1 MNGFTATFLAALA
14 ISVAL
19 QTWLAMRQVAH
30 VRAHRS
36 SVPSPFRDRVP
47 LEVHQKAADYTVAKT
62 QLAIAVAAVD
72 AAVLLAWTLAGGL
85 DRLDRAW
92 RLLELTPALAGA
104 GLIASA
110 LLLTALLR
118 LPLFAYA
125 QFVIDERFGFNRLTA
140 RLFLADTIK
149 KGLLLAAVAA
159 PLAAVVVWLM
169 ENTGGLWWLYVWTL
183 WTAFVL
189 ARMWAYPSLVAPLFN
204 RFTPLG
210 DEGLRARI
218 AGLLERCGLVLDR
231 VLVMD
236 GSRRSSHGN
245 AYVSGVGGGKR
256 IVLLDTLLD
265 ALDPDEI
272 EAVLAHEIGHV
283 KRRHLSRYLAATS
296 LVSLGALLLLDE
308 LTGRPGF
315 TQGLGV
321 SQPSSHAA
329 LALFLLAWPVLGV
342 FLKPPAAAMLR
353 RFEFEADAFA
363 AQHGDPQALIR
374 ALVKLYRANASS
386 LTPDPLYSRF
396 HHGHPPPLA
405 RIEGL
410 AGAPDNRGI

>member
-19 QTWLAMRQVAH
+19 QTWLAIRQVTH

-47 LEVHQKAADYTVAKT
+47 LEVHQKAADYTVART
-62 QLAIAVAAVD
+62 RLAVAATAVD

-92 RLLELTPALAGA
+92 RMLELTPALAGA
-104 GLIASA
+104 GLIVSA

-125 QFVIDERFGFNRLTA
+125 QFVIEERHGFNRLAA

-149 KGLLLAAVAA
+149 KGFLLAAVAA

-169 ENTGGLWWLYVWTL
+169 ENTGGRWWLYVWAM
-183 WTAFVL
+183 WTAFVV
-189 ARMWAYPSLVAPLFN
+189 ARMWAYPTLVAPLFN
-204 RFTPLG
+204 HFTPLR
-210 DEGLRARI
+210 DEGLRIRI

-231 VLVMD
+231 VFVMD

-245 AYVSGVGGGKR
+245 AYVSGVGSGKR

-265 ALDPDEI
+265 TLDPEEI
-272 EAVLAHEIGHV
+272 EAVLAHEVGHV
-283 KRRHLSRYLAATS
+283 KHRHLLRYLAATS
-296 LVSLGALLLLDE
+296 LVSLGALLLLAE

-329 LALFLLAWPVLGV
+329 LALFLLAWPVFGV
-342 FLKPPAAAMLR
+342 FLKPLASAALR

-363 AQHGDPQALIR
+363 ARYGDPQALIR
-374 ALVKLYRANASS
+374 ALVKLYRANATS
-386 LTPDPLYSRF
+386 LTPDPLYSTF
-396 HHGHPPPLA
+396 HHAHPPPVA
-405 RIEGL
+405 RIESL
-410 AGAPDNRGI
+410 VGAPGNGEI

>member
-62 QLAIAVAAVD
+62 QLIIAAAVVD
-72 AAVLLAWTLAGGL
+72 VAVLLAWTLGGGL
-85 DRLDRAW
+85 DQLDRAW
-92 RLLELTPALAGA
+92 RALNLTPAAAGA
-104 GLIASA
+104 GVVVSA

-118 LPLFAYA
+118 LPLFAYSL
-125 QFVIDERFGFNRLTA
+125 FVIEERFGFNRLTTT
-140 RLFLADTIK
+140 LFLTDTIK
-149 KGLLLAAVAA
+149 KGLLLVAVTA

-169 ENTGGLWWLYVWTL
+169 ENTGGLWWLYVWTV
-183 WTAFVL
+183 WTVFVL
-189 ARMWAYPSLVAPLFN
+189 ARMWAYPTLVAPLFN
-204 RFTPLG
+204 RFTLLR
-210 DEGLRARI
+210 DEGLRTRI

-231 VLVMD
+231 VFVMD

-245 AYVSGVGGGKR
+245 AYVSGLGGGKR

-265 ALDPDEI
+265 ALDPEEI
-272 EAVLAHEIGHV
+272 EAVLAHEVGHV
-283 KRRHLSRYLAATS
+283 KRRHLPRYLAATS
-296 LVSLGALLLLDE
+296 LVSLGALLLLDG
-308 LTGRPGF
+308 LAGRLEF
-315 TQGLGV
+315 YQGLGV
-321 SQPSSHAA
+321 SHPSSHAA
-329 LALFLLAWPVLGV
+329 LALFLLAWPVFGV
-342 FLKPPAAAMLR
+342 FLKPPASAVLR

-363 AQHGDPQALIR
+363 AKHGDPQALIR

-386 LTPDPLYSRF
+386 LTPDPLYSTF
-396 HHGHPPPLA
+396 HHSHPPPLA

-410 AGAPDNRGI
+410 VGAPGNREI